1 MKIKTKLTL
10 GVGLLF
16 LLIILLCAVGSFNI
30 YRLKMNIEN
39 ILIANYNSLEYSR
52 NMLKALKDKN
62 SKIFSQFD
70 SNLIRQENNITEIGE
85 MEATADIRRDFNK
98 FKLHHSDNS
107 LESALREDIFDVM
120 YLNMKAIQ
128 HKSDLVQTTANKSIF
143 WIAFTGILCFCIAF
157 FIFINLPSNIA
168 NPLKELT
175 ESIKQIAS
183 RNYSERVHFESH
195 NELGQL
201 AKSFNTMAQKLQ
213 EYNSSNLDKLLIENK
228 RIEALIN
235 NMYDPVI
242 GLDENLKVIFVNEEA
257 CKIIGM
263 SEMELVGHFTHELAS
278 KNDLIRMLTHDI
290 TIDNSEIEAKSK
302 PIKIFVDNKEG
313 YYEKEIIH
321 ISIAPTGEQ
330 TKQLIGHVIIL
341 NNITEQKELDAAKTN
356 FIAKVSHEFKTPIS
370 AIKNNL
376 QLLENKQTGKL
387 NELQKNLVESIKNDT
402 TVLLK
407 ITSELLNMTEV
418 ENGNIQ
424 LSIFPTDPKEILRH
438 AINTTKLLAD
448 QKQIKFE
455 INCPDNISKIQADK
469 EKTALV
475 LTNLISNAI
484 WYSHDNS
491 TIYIT
496 IQQKNNQ
503 IQISVRDTGQ
513 GIAPQDIDKIF
524 DRYFRSPGTK
534 KEGTRIGLSLS
545 KEFIEAQGGQ
555 ITVDSEFGVGSTF
568 TLSLNMAT

>member
-1 MKIKTKLTL
+1 
-10 GVGLLF
+10 
-16 LLIILLCAVGSFNI
+16 
-30 YRLKMNIEN
+30 
-39 ILIANYNSLEYSR
+39 
-52 NMLKALKDKN
+52 
-62 SKIFSQFD
+62 
-70 SNLIRQENNITEIGE
+70 
-85 MEATADIRRDFNK
+85 
-98 FKLHHSDNS
+98 
-107 LESALREDIFDVM
+107 
-120 YLNMKAIQ
+120 
-128 HKSDLVQTTANKSIF
+128 
-143 WIAFTGILCFCIAF
+143 
-157 FIFINLPSNIA
+157 
-168 NPLKELT
+168 
-175 ESIKQIAS
+175 
-183 RNYSERVHFESH
+183 
-195 NELGQL
+195 
-201 AKSFNTMAQKLQ
+201 
-213 EYNSSNLDKLLIENK
+213 
-228 RIEALIN
+228 
-235 NMYDPVI
+235 
-242 GLDENLKVIFVNEEA
+242 
-257 CKIIGM
+257 
-263 SEMELVGHFTHELAS
+263 
-278 KNDLIRMLTHDI
+278 
-290 TIDNSEIEAKSK
+290 
-302 PIKIFVDNKEG
+302 
-313 YYEKEIIH
+313 
-321 ISIAPTGEQ
+321 
-330 TKQLIGHVIIL
+330 
-341 NNITEQKELDAAKTN
+341 
-356 FIAKVSHEFKTPIS
+356 HEFKTPIS

-491 TIYIT
+491 TIYVT